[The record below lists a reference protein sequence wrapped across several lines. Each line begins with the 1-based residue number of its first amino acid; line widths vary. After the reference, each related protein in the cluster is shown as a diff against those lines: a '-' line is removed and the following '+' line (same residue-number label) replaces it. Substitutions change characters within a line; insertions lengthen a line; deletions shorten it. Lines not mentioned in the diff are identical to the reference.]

1 MTLLKLYE
9 KRSQALAAVDRAQ
22 NVLCLIEAQASQ
34 LRDEQKLAKLVSL
47 LFKKQGSGVIT
58 AFKRRYNLTED
69 TNDFIDKGLAS
80 GNDLMPAIE
89 NLVKATYIASAL
101 GLLRKHKVDFQFDLK
116 NPRAIAYFKSY
127 GVDLLKELNGTTKAS
142 IKAMIEQGLENGHS
156 YDRIA
161 RAIKAKFE
169 SYAELPK
176 RGPSHIRS
184 RAQLVAI
191 TELGN
196 AYQQG
201 NIDGVRA
208 AMSTGLK
215 FEKKWLTVGDKRV
228 SAGCKE
234 NQAAGWIDI
243 DKEFPSGSDRPLRF
257 PGCRCSALYRRISQ

>member
-1 MTLLKLYE
+1 MLALELLEVINKT
-9 KRSQALAAVDRAQ
+9 Q
-22 NVLCLIEAQASQ
+22 NIIYLIEAQSS
-34 LRDEQKLAKLVSL
+34 LLKDEQKLAKLASL
-47 LFKKQGSGVIT
+47 LFKKQSSGVVT

-69 TNDFIDKGLAS
+69 TNDFIDKGLIS

-89 NLVKATYIASAL
+89 NLVKATYVASAL

-116 NPRAIAYFKSY
+116 NPRAVAYFKSY

-142 IKAMIEQGLENGHS
+142 IKSIIEQGLENGHS

-161 RAIKAKFE
+161 QTIKAKFD

-176 RGPSHIRS
+176 RAPSHIRS
-184 RAQLVAI
+184 RAQLVAV

-215 FEKKWLTVGDKRV
+215 FEKKWLTVGDRRV

-234 NQAAGWIDI
+234 NQGAGWIDI
-243 DKEFPSGSDRPLRF
+243 DKDFPSGHDRPLRF
-257 PGCRCSALYRRISQ
+257 PGCRCSALYRRKT